1 MKSNFKIRILELCH
15 KNWDK
20 MTPDATGRFCLV
32 CNKSVI
38 DFTNKL
44 PEEIQHFFEN
54 NQGQKICGRLKTS
67 QLDLVSIKIPSILYP
82 NTNYHKTFLLAL
94 SLLIGN
100 NMHSQSSSGGTLNS
114 NQSAQLEIEE
124 KNQSEEYPKATN
136 SITKITDY
144 SSITM
149 GPIESIYDRFPL
161 SKNKNK
167 KIVFESFSSQK
178 QYVKTIFTKEEEEK
192 TETKPYFPTG
202 IKSFYAFFASEFKL
216 PVNSELDYKFIS
228 FTVEKNGSLTYIGY
242 DDISLSI
249 QKEIIRV
256 LKKSP
261 KWIPGKSNGINKRM
275 RGDGFR
281 VSVYNE
287 INTGK

>member
-1 MKSNFKIRILELCH
+1 MKSNFKISIPELCH
-15 KNWDK
+15 ENWDK

-54 NQGQKICGRLKTS
+54 NQGKKICGRLKTS

-124 KNQSEEYPKATN
+124 KNQSEEHPKATN

-149 GPIESIYDRFPL
+149 GPIESIYDGFSL

-167 KIVFESFSSQK
+167 RIIFKSFSSQE
-178 QYVKTIFTKEEEEK
+178 QYAKTIYTKEEEGK

-202 IKSFYAFFASEFKL
+202 TRSFYAFFASEFKL
-216 PVNSELDYKFIS
+216 PVGTDLKPKSIS
-228 FTVEKNGSLTYIGY
+228 FTVEKNGSLTYIG
-242 DDISLSI
+242 DDDTPLSM

-261 KWIPGKSNGINKRM
+261 KWIPGKSNGINTNM
-275 RGDGFR
+275 RGNSFIISIYDEMDT
-281 VSVYNE
+281 N
-287 INTGK
+287 N